1 MGDLPVQKPAL
12 KLRSAFFKV
21 RRDETDNHS
30 FQDFKWVTQQGNRPA
45 ALGHLGSFAG
55 FRITMMLD
63 FLRIFGRKRLR
74 RMQLEKKAA
83 SHFKSEGP
91 RFLINYG

>member
-45 ALGHLGSFAG
+45 ALGHFSFFCRFQDYYDVRFSPYLREEEVEAHAAG
-55 FRITMMLD
+55 
-63 FLRIFGRKRLR
+63 K
-74 RMQLEKKAA
+74 E
-83 SHFKSEGP
+83 SC
-91 RFLINYG
+91 